1 MRRGRS
7 ERGGGGVNAPLVV
20 GARRSP
26 LSRAQATWVGG
37 RLRERW
43 PELPIEY
50 RFISTAGDRD
60 PRTPL
65 PEIGGKGLFTE
76 DLERALREGD
86 IDVAVH
92 SLKDLPADL
101 PDGLMLGAVSSRE
114 DPRDV
119 LVVRDSLVSAPR
131 EADGRRL
138 LQRLPFGARVGTS
151 SLRRAAQLRASRA
164 DLDPRP
170 IRGNVDTRLRKLEDG
185 GFEALVLAA
194 AGLRRLGLRPRG
206 AYVLDG
212 RWLPAP
218 GQGALGLQCRA
229 GEDPMATRVQAL
241 DDPTARREVTAERAL
256 LAALEG
262 GCRVPIAARASLRGE
277 ELRLRAAVYDVDGGP
292 PVEAADTGSG
302 SSAFLLGRRLAD
314 RMLAAGASRLVE
326 RARRL
331 SP

>member
-1 MRRGRS
+1 MS
-7 ERGGGGVNAPLVV
+7 APFVV

-26 LSRAQATWVGG
+26 LSRAQAAWVGE

-43 PELPIEY
+43 PELAIEY

-60 PRTPL
+60 PGTPL

-76 DLERALREGD
+76 DLERALRERE

-92 SLKDLPADL
+92 SLKDLPSDL
-101 PDGLMLGAVSSRE
+101 PDGLMLGAVPSRE

-119 LVVRDSLVSAPR
+119 LVVRDSLDSAAPD
-131 EADGRRL
+131 DGRGDVLR
-138 LQRLPFGARVGTS
+138 RLPAGARVGTS

-194 AGLRRLGLRPRG
+194 AGLRRLGLWPRG
-206 AYVLDG
+206 AHALDDG
-212 RWLPAP
+212 WLPAP

-229 GEDPMATRVQAL
+229 GEDGMAARVQAL
-241 DDPTARREVTAERAL
+241 DDPTARQEVTAERAL

-262 GCRVPIAARASLRGE
+262 GCRVPIAARAFPQGE
-277 ELRLRAAVYDVDGGP
+277 DLCLRAAVYDVDGGP
-292 PVEAADTGSG
+292 PVEGAETGPR
-302 SSAFLLGRRLAD
+302 SSAFAIGRGLAE
-314 RMLAAGASRLVE
+314 RMLEAGASRLVE

-331 SP
+331 SR

>member
-1 MRRGRS
+1 M
-7 ERGGGGVNAPLVV
+7 NAPLVV

-26 LSRAQATWVGG
+26 LSRVQATWVGE

-43 PELPIEY
+43 PEVSIEY

-60 PRTPL
+60 PGTPL

-101 PDGLMLGAVSSRE
+101 PAGLMLGAVPSRE

-119 LVVRDSLVSAPR
+119 LVVRDSVVSAPGD
-131 EADGRRL
+131 ADGCRLLRRL
-138 LQRLPFGARVGTS
+138 PAGARVGTS

-185 GFEALVLAA
+185 RFDALVLAA

-206 AYVLDG
+206 AYVLNDG
-212 RWLPAP
+212 WLPAP

-229 GEDPMATRVQAL
+229 GQDGMATRVRAL
-241 DDPTARREVTAERAL
+241 DDPTARQEVTAERAL

-277 ELRLRAAVYDVDGGP
+277 DLLLRAAVYDVDGGP
-292 PVEAADTGSG
+292 PVEATKAGHCA
-302 SSAFLLGRRLAD
+302 SAFAIGRRLAEH
-314 RMLAAGASRLVE
+314 MLDAGASRLVE

-331 SP
+331 NP

>member
-1 MRRGRS
+1 MKVS
-7 ERGGGGVNAPLVV
+7 LVV

-26 LSRAQATWVGG
+26 LSRAQASCVRD
-37 RLRERW
+37 RLRERC
-43 PELPIEY
+43 PELSIQYP
-50 RFISTAGDRD
+50 FISTAGDRD
-60 PRTPL
+60 PGTPL

-76 DLERALREGD
+76 DLERALRERE

-101 PDGLMLGAVSSRE
+101 PDGLMLGAVPSRE

-119 LVVRDSLVSAPR
+119 LVVRDSLHSAAPD
-131 EADGRRL
+131 DGRGDVLRS
-138 LQRLPFGARVGTS
+138 LPAGARVGTS

-164 DLDPRP
+164 DLDPRA

-194 AGLRRLGLRPRG
+194 AGLRRLGLWPRG
-206 AYVLDG
+206 AHALDDG
-212 RWLPAP
+212 WLPAP

-229 GEDPMATRVQAL
+229 GEDGMAARVQAL
-241 DDPTARREVTAERAL
+241 DDPTARQEVTAERAL

-262 GCRVPIAARASLRGE
+262 GCRVPIAARAFPRGE
-277 ELRLRAAVYDVDGGP
+277 DLCLRAAVYDVDGGP
-292 PVEAADTGSG
+292 PVEGVETGPR
-302 SSAFLLGRRLAD
+302 SSAFAIGRGLAE
-314 RMLAAGASRLVE
+314 RMLEVGASRLVE

-331 SP
+331 SR

>member
-1 MRRGRS
+1 M
-7 ERGGGGVNAPLVV
+7 V

-26 LSRAQATWVGG
+26 LSRAQATWVGE

-43 PELPIEY
+43 PGLPIDY

-60 PRTPL
+60 PGTPL

-76 DLERALREGD
+76 DLERALRAGE

-92 SLKDLPADL
+92 SLKDLPTDL
-101 PDGLMLGAVSSRE
+101 PDGLVLGAVPARE

-119 LVVRDSLVSAPR
+119 LVVRESPVAAPR
-131 EADGRRL
+131 DAGGRDL
-138 LQRLPFGARVGTS
+138 LRHLPSGARVGTS
-151 SLRRAAQLRASRA
+151 SLRRAAQLRAARA
-164 DLDPRP
+164 DLEPLP

-194 AGLRRLGLRPRG
+194 AGLRRLGLWPHG
-206 AYVLDG
+206 AHVLDED
-212 RWLPAP
+212 WLPAP
-218 GQGALGLQCRA
+218 GQGALGLQCRDGPDGA
-229 GEDPMATRVQAL
+229 AARIGAL
-241 DDPTARREVTAERAL
+241 DDPAARAEAAAERAL

-277 ELRLRAAVYDVDGGP
+277 DLLLRAAVYDVDGGP
-292 PVEAADTGSG
+292 GVEASGTGSRAAAG
-302 SSAFLLGRRLAD
+302 AIGRRLAEQ
-314 RMLAAGASRLVE
+314 LLEAGASRLVE

>member
-1 MRRGRS
+1 MS
-7 ERGGGGVNAPLVV
+7 LPLVV

-26 LSRAQATWVGG
+26 LSRAQAVWVGE

-43 PELPIEY
+43 PELSVEY
-50 RFISTAGDRD
+50 RFITTAGDRD
-60 PRTPL
+60 PGTPL

-76 DLERALREGD
+76 DLERALRERE

-101 PDGLMLGAVSSRE
+101 PGGLMLGAVPSRE

-119 LVVRDSLVSAPR
+119 LVVRDSLDSAAPD
-131 EADGRRL
+131 DGRGDVLR
-138 LQRLPFGARVGTS
+138 RLPAGARVGTS

-194 AGLRRLGLRPRG
+194 AGLRRLGLWPRG
-206 AYVLDG
+206 AHLLG
-212 RWLPAP
+212 GGWLPAP

-229 GEDPMATRVQAL
+229 GEDGMAARVQAL
-241 DDPTARREVTAERAL
+241 DDPTARVEVTAERAL

-262 GCRVPIAARASLRGE
+262 GCRVPIAARAFPCGE
-277 ELRLRAAVYDVDGGP
+277 DLCLRAAVYDMDGGP
-292 PVEAADTGSG
+292 PVEAAETGPR
-302 SSAFLLGRRLAD
+302 SSAFTLGRRLAE
-314 RMLAAGASRLVE
+314 RMLEAGASRLVE

-331 SP
+331 SR

>member
-1 MRRGRS
+1 MS
-7 ERGGGGVNAPLVV
+7 LPLVV

-26 LSRAQATWVGG
+26 LSRAQAAWVGE

-43 PELPIEY
+43 PELSVEY
-50 RFISTAGDRD
+50 RFITTAGDRD
-60 PRTPL
+60 PGTPL

-76 DLERALREGD
+76 DLERALRERE

-92 SLKDLPADL
+92 SLKDLPTDL
-101 PDGLMLGAVSSRE
+101 PGGLMLGAVPSRE

-119 LVVRDSLVSAPR
+119 LVVRDSLDSAAPD
-131 EADGRRL
+131 DGRGDVLR
-138 LQRLPFGARVGTS
+138 RLPAGARVGTS

-206 AYVLDG
+206 AHALDDG
-212 RWLPAP
+212 WLPAP

-229 GEDPMATRVQAL
+229 GEEGMAARVQAL
-241 DDPTARREVTAERAL
+241 DDPTARQEVTAERAL

-262 GCRVPIAARASLRGE
+262 GCRVPIAARAFPRGE
-277 ELRLRAAVYDVDGGP
+277 DLCLRAAVYDVDGGP
-292 PVEAADTGSG
+292 PVEGAETGPR
-302 SSAFLLGRRLAD
+302 SSAFAIGRGLAE
-314 RMLAAGASRLVE
+314 RMLEAGASRLVE

-331 SP
+331 SR

>member
-1 MRRGRS
+1 MS
-7 ERGGGGVNAPLVV
+7 LVV

-26 LSRAQATWVGG
+26 LSRAQAEWVGD

-43 PELPIEY
+43 PGLPVEY

-60 PRTPL
+60 RSTPL
-65 PEIGGKGLFTE
+65 PAIGGKGLFTE
-76 DLERALREGD
+76 DLERALRERE

-101 PDGLMLGAVSSRE
+101 PDGLMLGAVPSRE

-119 LVVRDSLVSAPR
+119 LVVRDSLDSAAPD
-131 EADGRRL
+131 DGRGDVL
-138 LQRLPFGARVGTS
+138 GRLPAGARVGTS

-194 AGLRRLGLRPRG
+194 AGLRRLGLWPRG
-206 AYVLDG
+206 AHALDDG
-212 RWLPAP
+212 WLPAP

-229 GEDPMATRVQAL
+229 GEDGMAARVQAL
-241 DDPTARREVTAERAL
+241 DDVTARQEVTAERAL

-262 GCRVPIAARASLRGE
+262 GCRVPIAARAFPRGE
-277 ELRLRAAVYDVDGGP
+277 DLCLRAAVYDVDGGS
-292 PVEAADTGSG
+292 PVEGAETGPRASPF
-302 SSAFLLGRRLAD
+302 AIGRGLAE
-314 RMLAAGASRLVE
+314 RMLEAGASRLVE

-331 SP
+331 SR

>member
-1 MRRGRS
+1 MNVR
-7 ERGGGGVNAPLVV
+7 LVV

-26 LSRAQATWVGG
+26 LSRAQAVWVGD

-43 PELPIEY
+43 PELSIEY

-60 PRTPL
+60 PGTPL

-92 SLKDLPADL
+92 SLKDLPAD
-101 PDGLMLGAVSSRE
+101 PSDGLMLGAVPSRE

-119 LVVRDSLVSAPR
+119 LVIRDGLVSAPR
-131 EADGRRL
+131 DADGRRL
-138 LQRLPFGARVGTS
+138 LRRLPSGARVGTS

-185 GFEALVLAA
+185 RFEALVLAA

-206 AYVLDG
+206 AHVLDEG
-212 RWLPAP
+212 WLPAP

-229 GEDPMATRVQAL
+229 GEDGMAARVQAL
-241 DDPTARREVTAERAL
+241 DDPTARQEVTAERAL

-277 ELRLRAAVYDVDGGP
+277 DLLLRAAVYDVDGGP
-292 PVEAADTGSG
+292 PVEATETGPCA
-302 SSAFLLGRRLAD
+302 SAFAIGRRLAEH
-314 RMLAAGASRLVE
+314 MLAAGASHLVE

>member
-1 MRRGRS
+1 M
-7 ERGGGGVNAPLVV
+7 NAPLVV

-26 LSRAQATWVGG
+26 LSRAQAAWVGE

-43 PELPIEY
+43 PELSIEY

-60 PRTPL
+60 PETPL

-76 DLERALREGD
+76 DLERALRAGD

-101 PDGLMLGAVSSRE
+101 PGGLMLGAVPSRE

-119 LVVRDSLVSAPR
+119 LVIRDSAVSAPR
-131 EADGRRL
+131 DADGCHLLRRL
-138 LQRLPFGARVGTS
+138 PAGARVGTS

-185 GFEALVLAA
+185 RFEALILAA
-194 AGLRRLGLRPRG
+194 AGLRRLGLWPRG
-206 AYVLDG
+206 ACVLDDG
-212 RWLPAP
+212 WLPAP

-229 GEDPMATRVQAL
+229 GGDGMATRVQAL
-241 DDPTARREVTAERAL
+241 DDPAARAEVSAERAL

-262 GCRVPIAARASLRGE
+262 GCRVPIAARASLRGKN
-277 ELRLRAAVYDVDGGP
+277 LLLRAAVYDVDGGA
-292 PVEAADTGSG
+292 PVEATETGPRA
-302 SSAFLLGRRLAD
+302 SASAIGRRLAEH
-314 RMLAAGASRLVE
+314 MLEAGASHLVE

>member
-1 MRRGRS
+1 MK
-7 ERGGGGVNAPLVV
+7 APLVV

-26 LSRAQATWVGG
+26 LSRAQAAWVGE

-43 PELPIEY
+43 PELAVEY
-50 RFISTAGDRD
+50 RFITTAGDRD
-60 PRTPL
+60 PATPL

-92 SLKDLPADL
+92 SLKDLPTDL
-101 PDGLMLGAVSSRE
+101 PDGLMLGAVPARE

-119 LVVRDSLVSAPR
+119 LVIRDAPVSAPR
-131 EADGRRL
+131 DGDGRDPLR
-138 LQRLPFGARVGTS
+138 RLPSGARVGTS

-164 DLDPRP
+164 DLHPRP

-185 GFEALVLAA
+185 RFEALILAA
-194 AGLRRLGLRPRG
+194 AGLRRLGVWPSG
-206 AYVLDG
+206 AHVLDED
-212 RWLPAP
+212 WLPAP

-229 GEDPMATRVQAL
+229 GPDGAAARIGAL
-241 DDPTARREVTAERAL
+241 DDPAARAETTAERTL
-256 LAALEG
+256 LAVLEG

-277 ELRLRAAVYDVDGGP
+277 DLVLRAAVYDVDGGP
-292 PVEAADTGSG
+292 PVEAAGTGSCASPG
-302 SSAFLLGRRLAD
+302 ALGRRLAEQ
-314 RMLAAGASRLVE
+314 LLEAGASGLVE